1 MDHYKKMME
10 EMEEPGDIKACIKV
24 KIKIKNHSFKRCCSV
39 WKEKAKKTKY
49 TVVITS
55 SV

>member
-24 KIKIKNHSFKRCCSV
+24 KIK
-39 WKEKAKKTKY
+39 KKSIPLSDAIQSGKKKLKKLSTPL
-49 TVVITS
+49 
-55 SV
+55 